1 MNYEQTAAG
10 IFVPKSSKRPEM
22 REVATTRDGRDI
34 TRGYV
39 DPFMLQ
45 QPTDSVLQLRGG
57 GDYKIYKEVLRDD
70 QVASCFGQRRL
81 AVVANEIQVD
91 ASGTGRGDKKAAD
104 FLREQLTSLPFDR
117 ITDKMLYGV
126 YYGYAASEIMWARDG
141 ANIVVDAV
149 KVRDRQRFGF
159 DGFGN
164 LRLKTFAQ
172 PDGELL
178 PDRKFW
184 SFSTGADHDDEPY
197 GLGLAH
203 WLYWP
208 VFFKRAG
215 IQYWM
220 IFLERFG
227 QPTTVG
233 KHPTNATP
241 DEKRKLLDALEAIAT
256 DTGITVPQGME
267 ISFLE
272 AARSG
277 TADYV
282 RLCEYMDGAIAKIT
296 LGQTASTQGTPGRL
310 GNDDL
315 QGDVREDLIRAD
327 SDLVCESFNQTVV
340 KWLTEYNFPGA
351 KPPCVYRVTDPE
363 EDQDQ
368 RAERDSKIQ
377 SMGFKPTLKY
387 IHDQYGGEW
396 VEQSNSTPP
405 SGDIKQPPKDA
416 PTDAPGDE
424 TAEQE
429 QPLDAAL
436 LDSPQ
441 QTALNGAQIKSLSD
455 VIALVQQGQ
464 LDRERAYALIEVG
477 FPAISKAQIERL
489 LGDAVAKA
497 KPAPALPGKAE
508 FAEADTSSAT
518 TLTDQV
524 DDRLQRTTD
533 DWINRI
539 RELVMNAESL
549 DAIRDGLTELLPDM
563 SIAEYSTVM
572 TEALRVAELNG
583 RSEIMDEVVRGN

>member
-1 MNYEQTAAG
+1 VNYEQTKAG
-10 IFVPKSSKRPEM
+10 ILVPKSSSRPEL

-81 AVVANEIQVD
+81 AIVAKEFQVE
-91 ASGTGRGDKKAAD
+91 ASGTSRADKKAAD
-104 FLREQLTSLPFDR
+104 FLTEHLKALPFDR
-117 ITDKMLYGV
+117 ITEKMLYGV
-126 YYGYAASEIMWARDG
+126 FYGYAASEIMWARDG
-141 ANIVVDAV
+141 ANIVIEAI

-184 SFSTGADHDDEPY
+184 HFSTGADHDDEPY

-233 KHPTNATP
+233 THPTNATP

-277 TADYV
+277 VADYV
-282 RLCEYMDGAIAKIT
+282 KLCEYMDAAIAKIT

-315 QGDVREDLIRAD
+315 QGDVRADLIRAD
-327 SDLVCESFNQTVV
+327 ADLVCESFNQTAV

-351 KPPCVYRVTDPE
+351 KPPRVYRVTDEE
-363 EDQDQ
+363 EDQNQAAD
-368 RAERDSKIQ
+368 RDTKIHG
-377 SMGFKPTLKY
+377 MGFKPTLKH
-387 IHDQYGGEW
+387 ITDQYGGEW
-396 VEQSNSTPP
+396 VERNETSSA
-405 SGDIKQPPKDA
+405 DDKKQPVP
-416 PTDAPGDE
+416 
-424 TAEQE
+424 
-429 QPLDAAL
+429 
-436 LDSPQ
+436 S
-441 QTALNGAQIKSLSD
+441 
-455 VIALVQQGQ
+455 
-464 LDRERAYALIEVG
+464 
-477 FPAISKAQIERL
+477 
-489 LGDAVAKA
+489 
-497 KPAPALPGKAE
+497 LPGNAE
-508 FAEADTSSAT
+508 FAEPDTKRAT
-518 TLTDQV
+518 TLTDQL
-524 DDRLQRTTD
+524 DDRLQAVTD
-533 DWINRI
+533 VWINRI

-549 DAIRDGLTELLPDM
+549 DAIRDGLVELLPNMDV
-563 SIAEYSTVM
+563 IQYSAVM
-572 TEALRVAELNG
+572 TEALRLAELNG
-583 RSEIMDEVVRGN
+583 RSEIMDEVSRGN